1 MGIVKGLKAIN
12 KHVEAEEAKFSGGG
26 TSDAPKTKWFSLK
39 DKQAVKVLFLQELDE
54 DSENFSLK
62 NDIGF
67 LATEHQNPD
76 NFKLKAVCSADEG
89 QCYGCEMHDLKG
101 WKAGWKQKTRLY
113 INVLVDDGVNEPYV
127 AVLSQG
133 NGPKS
138 ITPALLEY
146 AGLVGTI
153 TDKWYR
159 IKRDGSGQ
167 TDTSYLLMPLAPSDK
182 NVEDYELF
190 DLEKVVRQVPY
201 EEQAAHYTRG
211 ISEEVAAANPR
222 ESVGAAAP
230 TNDSVNSEW

>member
-26 TSDAPKTKWFSLK
+26 SDAPKTKWFKLS
-39 DKQAVKVLFLQELDE
+39 DKQAVKVLFLQELDP
-54 DSENFSLK
+54 DSANFSVK
-62 NDIGF
+62 NDLGF
-67 LATEHQNPD
+67 LATEHVNPE
-76 NFKLKAVCSADEG
+76 NFRIKAVCSADEG
-89 QCYGCEMHDLKG
+89 ACYGCEMHDKMG

-113 INVLVDDGVNEPYV
+113 INVLVDDGVNDPYV

-159 IKRDGSGQ
+159 IKRDGAGQ
-167 TDTSYLLMPLAPSDK
+167 TDTSYLLMPLGPHDK
-182 NVEDYELF
+182 NVEDYELY

-201 EEQAAHYTRG
+201 EEQAAHYNRG
-211 ISEEVAAANPR
+211 TEGDVQEAPAR
-222 ESVGAAAP
+222 ENTAVAP
-230 TNDSVNSEW
+230 TNDSVNAEW